1 MTVQFAREASSSG
14 DVYGSPACN
23 TGCVVDRSKAS
34 LLVKA
39 CGLPNTA
46 NWWTAKQDVNDIFST
61 PAWPLPVCLC
71 CRCCLERRGDTRTSQ
86 GVWRVFSPFFFAC
99 LLVLL
104 LLAPPIPGH
113 FPFWECKRFVP
124 SLASSFS
131 FPCLRVVA
139 VYNTKWGKQASK
151 HAEVIKTGKS
161 G

>member
-1 MTVQFAREASSSG
+1 MSDGHMTVQFAREASSSG

-86 GVWRVFSPFFFAC
+86 GVWRVFLLSFSPACFFLRLQFLATFLFGNASGLCLPLLLPSLFLAC
-99 LLVLL
+99 VLL
-104 LLAPPIPGH
+104 LFTIRNEGA
-113 FPFWECKRFVP
+113 R
-124 SLASSFS
+124 
-131 FPCLRVVA
+131 
-139 VYNTKWGKQASK
+139 KQAS
-151 HAEVIKTGKS
+151 GS
-161 G
+161 D